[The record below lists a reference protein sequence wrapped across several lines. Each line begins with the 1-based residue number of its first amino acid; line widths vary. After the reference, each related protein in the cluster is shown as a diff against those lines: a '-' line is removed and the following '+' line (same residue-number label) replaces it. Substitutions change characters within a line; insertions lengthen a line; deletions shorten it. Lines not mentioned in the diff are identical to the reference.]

1 MNVMLDHSAN
11 EVNKKGNEVYVAQQ
25 EVEVTPDKSAN
36 FLEYGLW
43 GAGIALVIYIFATK
57 PSDAGLIATIFKA
70 LCALIPAGWFFW
82 QKKQTESYFAAHQQ
96 KIQAAASEIDNYTAN
111 RAKILIDIYELTH
124 GAIRL
129 DKDVMTAVAA
139 YRGGVNITPENRN
152 QIAKTVDNAFRALLP
167 QIEAYPDLKAHSAIE
182 EAMRQNVYWTKE
194 VTATRTQY
202 NDLVSQWNRDIFQ
215 WPIKRMMAASMH
227 LHTMIPFALSEDQ
240 RNTYN
245 SVSFKNSAS

>member
-129 DKDVMTAVAA
+129 DKDVMTVDEQDGLEATIYPNPTNNQLTIACV
-139 YRGGVNITPENRN
+139 GMKHITLISVTGETLYE
-152 QIAKTVDNAFRALLP
+152 AEVDADK
-167 QIEAYPDLKAHSAIE
+167 I
-182 EAMRQNVYWTKE
+182 
-194 VTATRTQY
+194 
-202 NDLVSQWNRDIFQ
+202 
-215 WPIKRMMAASMH
+215 
-227 LHTMIPFALSEDQ
+227 ALSLNEYPSGMYFIRIQGDEG
-240 RNTYN
+240 T
-245 SVSFKNSAS
+245 VTKKFTITK